1 MKSYIIIGMP
11 GSGKTTIGRAAAEM
25 TGYDFIDLD
34 SEITRQHGDITS
46 IFKDEGEEVFRLYET
61 QALKSALD
69 HPKTLVSTG
78 GGIIEK
84 DINRKLLKRHKVLF
98 IDRTLENIYSTL
110 DSDSRPLL
118 KGKREALGELY
129 ERRYP
134 MYIEAADYVVKND
147 GSFSE
152 CVKKIIKIISQ
163 E

>member
-11 GSGKTTIGRAAAEM
+11 GSGKTTIGRAAAERS
-25 TGYDFIDLD
+25 GYDFIDLD
-34 SEITRQHGDITS
+34 SEIARQHGDISS
-46 IFKDEGEEVFRLYET
+46 IFRDEGEEAFRLYET
-61 QALKSALD
+61 QAFESALNQ
-69 HPKTLVSTG
+69 PKALVSTG
-78 GGIIEK
+78 GGIVEK
-84 DINRKLLKRHKVLF
+84 DINRKLLKKHNVLF

-118 KGKREALGELY
+118 KGKREALRELY

-134 MYIEAADYVVKND
+134 MYINAADYVVKND

-152 CVKKIIKIISQ
+152 CVKKIINIISQ